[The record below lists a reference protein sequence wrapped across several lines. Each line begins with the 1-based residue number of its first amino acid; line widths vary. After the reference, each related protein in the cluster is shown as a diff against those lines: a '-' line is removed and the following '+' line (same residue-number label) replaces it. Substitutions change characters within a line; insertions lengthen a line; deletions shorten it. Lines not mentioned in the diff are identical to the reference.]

1 VYSLSFS
8 FFFLNFRFFSLFFY
22 LFSSFF
28 VFLVFF
34 FGKVLMCL
42 CVYISLREKQRA
54 SWMAEMI
61 PSISFIWGGENW
73 MSRNLFIFFKKIS
86 RAKNKTFQNNL
97 KKKTKKKKQKRKEH
111 SHQLSISTDTR
122 AVATYYADSIHFW
135 IFFSFFVFFF
145 FFVFLFL

>member
-1 VYSLSFS
+1 
-8 FFFLNFRFFSLFFY
+8 
-22 LFSSFF
+22 
-28 VFLVFF
+28 
-34 FGKVLMCL
+34 
-42 CVYISLREKQRA
+42 
-54 SWMAEMI
+54 MAEMI

-135 IFFSFFVFFF
+135 IFFSFFVFFLFFCFFVFVGVVPADFFF
-145 FFVFLFL
+145 FFVVVVVKKCCHVSVSSWRLCDFLFFRATFF